1 MEIYLNDLKEEIQTE
16 VLNFLNSDKNDNWD
30 ITPLF
35 ILESEAEESEEIKV
49 LRAIEE
55 KIKQKQPLTNVEHE
69 IYSSQAFR

>member
-1 MEIYLNDLKEEIQTE
+1 MEIYLNDLKEKKQTE

-35 ILESEAEESEEIKV
+35 ILESEDEDNEEIKV
-49 LRAIEE
+49 LKAIEE
-55 KIKQKQPLTNVEHE
+55 KIKQKEPLTNVEHE